1 MQPHLEYKD
10 LTIPLGIRITPMRTR
25 LYEGQ
30 WHATAAIEAEPI
42 IRRYVADARRDGW
55 EPEMPTDFLLLV
67 TQGRVHY
74 VAKYGAITAEWK
86 YTDYIFA
93 TITLQRVV
101 S

>member
-1 MQPHLEYKD
+1 MQPHLEYTD
-10 LTIPLGIRITPMRTR
+10 LTIPLGIRITPVRTR
-25 LYEGQ
+25 AYEGQ
-30 WHATAAIEAEPI
+30 WHATAAIEADPI
-42 IRRYVADARRDGW
+42 IRKYVAEARQVGW
-55 EPEMPTDFLLLV
+55 ESELSTDFLPLV

-86 YTDYIFA
+86 YTDYISV